1 MKFILVIY
9 LCKIILVSFLLN
21 SLTLPSF
28 SSLKISLSKMP
39 ENFQQSFLNTNLLQ
53 YNKNYENQN
62 IQKNIDIEKIKELL
76 YDNTSPIIEEKLT
89 MLDRNK
95 NQTNLDEQNSL
106 YLSADKKK
114 HLLNLKNFA
123 NSQYY
128 AQIEIGTPPQKFKV
142 IFDTGSSNLWVQSK
156 QCKTAGC
163 AQHEG
168 FDYTKSLTFLKHYVM
183 RYGSKLPQVSAFS
196 VKYGTGLISGEFAK
210 DKVTVAGITVPDQS
224 FGLTIK
230 EEGFAFMN
238 VPFEGILGLS
248 FPSEAS
254 NLNSNIPKPFFD
266 SVMNHKLLKNNIFS
280 MFLSDH
286 EDHSNILFGS
296 ADKQHMLTNFTF
308 VDVVST
314 NYWEIDIEDIIIG
327 NYSTNFCHLMREKT
341 GKCGVA
347 IDSGTSLF
355 AGPTNFIRHI
365 KDRLGVN
372 KDCLNFKNLPD
383 IQIILKSRKNYKSK
397 EKILTQITLK
407 PEDYLINGKRIKK
420 SIDSQNQDDF
430 LENFNED
437 IIKNKNE
444 CQAAFMPIDV
454 PAPRGPIFIF
464 GEYFLKKFYTVFDRD
479 EKVIGVSV
487 ANHNDNINTIEKYNI
502 KTPYDEE
509 DKRDLIENI
518 KEMNRKIFRNI
529 KNFKNYKNK
538 IVFGVRNSNS
548 GKNNIQK
555 KSILGSHD
563 HLLVHP

>member
-1 MKFILVIY
+1 MKFLLVIY
-9 LCKIILVSFLLN
+9 LTKIVLVSFFLQSLN
-21 SLTLPSF
+21 LPSI

-39 ENFQQSFLNTNLLQ
+39 ENVQRSFLNTNTL
-53 YNKNYENQN
+53 KNSNYYKNENLKK
-62 IQKNIDIEKIKELL
+62 IIEIEKIKDLL

-89 MLDRNK
+89 TLNRNK
-95 NQTNLDEQNSL
+95 NQTNLDEQTSSSL
-106 YLSADKKK
+106 SLAKNK

-128 AQIEIGTPPQKFKV
+128 AEIEIGTPPQKFKV

-163 AQHEG
+163 GQHEG
-168 FDYTKSLTFLKHYVM
+168 FDYTKSLTFLKHYV
-183 RYGSKLPQVSAFS
+183 RRFGSKLPQVSAFS

-224 FGLTIK
+224 FGLTLK

-254 NLNSNIPKPFFD
+254 NLNTNIPKPFFD
-266 SVMNHKLLKNNIFS
+266 SVMKHKLLKHNIFS

-286 EDHSNILFGS
+286 EDHSNILFGN
-296 ADKQHMLTNFTF
+296 ADKKHMLTNFTF

-355 AGPTNFIRHI
+355 AGPTNFIRNI

-383 IQIILKSRKNYKSK
+383 IQIILKSRKNYKNK

-407 PEDYLINGKRIKK
+407 PEDYLINGKRIKEY
-420 SIDSQNQDDF
+420 IDSQNQDDF
-430 LENFNED
+430 LENFNEE
-437 IIKNKNE
+437 IKNKNE
-444 CQAAFMPIDV
+444 CHAAFMPIDV

-502 KTPYDEE
+502 KTPYDE
-509 DKRDLIENI
+509 DNKSDLIEKI
-518 KEMNRKIFRNI
+518 KEMNRKIFKNL
-529 KNFKNYKNK
+529 KNFKSFKNK
-538 IVFGVRNSNS
+538 IVFGARNTNS
-548 GKNNIQK
+548 GNFNKEKI
-555 KSILGSHD
+555 SILGSHD